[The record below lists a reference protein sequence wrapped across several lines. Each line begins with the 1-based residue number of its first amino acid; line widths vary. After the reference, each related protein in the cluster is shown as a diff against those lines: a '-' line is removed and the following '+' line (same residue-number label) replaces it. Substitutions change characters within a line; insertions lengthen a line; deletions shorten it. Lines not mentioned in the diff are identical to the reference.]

1 MNGRFKGG
9 TGKYRGATGTYRFT
23 GTTPSGSTVLTGHST
38 GSITY

>member
-9 TGKYRGATGTYRFT
+9 TGKYRGARGTYHFT
-23 GTTPSGSTVLTGHST
+23 GTTPSGSTVLTGRSA